1 MRLRIFTLTI
11 LIFLIT
17 SGFAADIKGLVV
29 DVNTKERIGYATV
42 VISDSLRQMKN
53 MTVVAADDGHF
64 SFAGVRHGNYNLK
77 ASFVGYNDLVVNVNV
92 PNENS
97 IVNLQELGLKSTLNA
112 LDEVNVVGQKSQMR
126 LEIDRKVF
134 DVDQNI
140 ASDGASASDV
150 LQNIPSVAVD
160 QEGKISLRN
169 NPNVDLW
176 INGKPSGLTGD
187 SRAQYLEQLPAGSVQ
202 TIEVITNPSSKY
214 SAEGSAGAINLVL
227 KKGLKKGYFGGVT
240 ASADTWGGAGVSGNY
255 NLTTNKVDL
264 GLNAGARYS
273 QWLFYNDMCRRS
285 WQGNDTT
292 VMNQY
297 NDSNYKNWQFMLRAN
312 LAYHITDKDE
322 IEFTGAAMPGIP
334 SGNTSMVSSDGM
346 GMTTRDRVAK
356 ESGLFSLYMAKVDY
370 THKFSEANSLRIYG
384 SYRNYSGDTKTK
396 FSQLALNVF
405 SAQKQDDVGRVYAG
419 DLQIDYSNQI
429 NKIFKIESG
438 LSGLWGNIIND
449 VNTFQ
454 GGDMDNMNP
463 APGLNYNYNE
473 LFNVYALYVT
483 FSGKVKGFGFLAGLR
498 GENMNYKTVS
508 RPYSEQ
514 APDAKHNYFR
524 LFPSVFLSYS
534 LPKNNEIQLNYTSR
548 VNYPS
553 DMTLNP
559 FHQITDSTTISY
571 GNPSIKPEYSQSV
584 ELNYIK
590 NWDDHTLS
598 ASAYYRFTDGVVQ
611 QVSYYESPVMY
622 YTYENVTRQ
631 QNVGV
636 EVVAKNK
643 LFKILNLTTTL
654 NLYYQKQNPF
664 DFVYVSNAGVK
675 SVMHYD
681 ENSNFTWTLRVMASL
696 ILPKDISF
704 QVSGEYNAKQ
714 VLVQG
719 SVLPSYALDLGL
731 RKGFLNKKLFVSI
744 AGRNILNS
752 RSWTRETYGDN
763 FSQNMK
769 WIYGKWQL
777 RFSVSYY
784 FGKNAKNKNVPQ
796 QQDIIN
802 SGDGGMDGGKGG
814 M

>member
-297 NDSNYKNWQFMLRAN
+297 NDSNYKNWQFML
-312 LAYHITDKDE
+312 
-322 IEFTGAAMPGIP
+322 
-334 SGNTSMVSSDGM
+334 
-346 GMTTRDRVAK
+346 
-356 ESGLFSLYMAKVDY
+356 
-370 THKFSEANSLRIYG
+370 
-384 SYRNYSGDTKTK
+384 
-396 FSQLALNVF
+396 
-405 SAQKQDDVGRVYAG
+405 
-419 DLQIDYSNQI
+419 
-429 NKIFKIESG
+429 
-438 LSGLWGNIIND
+438 
-449 VNTFQ
+449 
-454 GGDMDNMNP
+454 
-463 APGLNYNYNE
+463 
-473 LFNVYALYVT
+473 
-483 FSGKVKGFGFLAGLR
+483 
-498 GENMNYKTVS
+498 
-508 RPYSEQ
+508 
-514 APDAKHNYFR
+514 
-524 LFPSVFLSYS
+524 
-534 LPKNNEIQLNYTSR
+534 
-548 VNYPS
+548 
-553 DMTLNP
+553 
-559 FHQITDSTTISY
+559 
-571 GNPSIKPEYSQSV
+571 
-584 ELNYIK
+584 
-590 NWDDHTLS
+590 
-598 ASAYYRFTDGVVQ
+598 
-611 QVSYYESPVMY
+611 
-622 YTYENVTRQ
+622 
-631 QNVGV
+631 
-636 EVVAKNK
+636 
-643 LFKILNLTTTL
+643 
-654 NLYYQKQNPF
+654 
-664 DFVYVSNAGVK
+664 
-675 SVMHYD
+675 
-681 ENSNFTWTLRVMASL
+681 
-696 ILPKDISF
+696 
-704 QVSGEYNAKQ
+704 
-714 VLVQG
+714 
-719 SVLPSYALDLGL
+719 
-731 RKGFLNKKLFVSI
+731 
-744 AGRNILNS
+744 
-752 RSWTRETYGDN
+752 
-763 FSQNMK
+763 
-769 WIYGKWQL
+769 
-777 RFSVSYY
+777 
-784 FGKNAKNKNVPQ
+784 
-796 QQDIIN
+796 
-802 SGDGGMDGGKGG
+802 
-814 M
+814 